1 MMRSRLYKLER
12 LRHSAIVKG
21 DRLESFN
28 IEGEIARMSASS
40 PQLRSHESQAF
51 GYVQQAYIPKDLIRE
66 ISYLN
71 EDALPRREIEPMIE
85 DCRAFVSDKL
95 RVDISGVQIVRV
107 NLDLALCEAQAASC
121 GDTEHLVLLPL
132 AATGFQAPDILVH
145 ELGHTA
151 EFTLRRSIGEDR
163 FLAQHS
169 FLSETVAHYCQYR
182 YLKEFGTPQERL
194 GAMGS
199 IVKEYLGLKAVLASY
214 DLERRDEDRLL
225 IHEICAHEY
234 VSDFVEIYGRNV
246 VGSILKGYDQLSI
259 GHIYKYHV
267 EPRFGAMLAMH
278 LIDQPEKIRDLAMSE
293 ANKPIATTLREM
305 NLDAE
310 LLLDFSRSG
319 DIMWNFVDS

>member
-1 MMRSRLYKLER
+1 MMRSRLYELER
-12 LRHSAIVKG
+12 LRRLAIVKG
-21 DRLESFN
+21 NCLKWSN
-28 IEGEIARMSASS
+28 IEDEIAHMRASS
-40 PQLRSHESQAF
+40 LQLRPHESQAF
-51 GYVQQAYIPKDLIRE
+51 EYVRQAYIPKDLIRE

-234 VSDFVEIYGRNV
+234 VSDFVEIYGRNR

-259 GHIYKYHV
+259 GYIYQYFV
-267 EPRFGAMLAMH
+267 EPRFGAILAMH
-278 LIDQPEKIRDLAMSE
+278 LIDQPQKVRDLAMSE
-293 ANKPIATTLREM
+293 ANKPIAATLREM

-310 LLLDFSRSG
+310 LLLDFSRLG